1 MWKDILKLQIQ
12 QGGYAQLDFDNIIEE
27 EEDNCKRKVKQI
39 SDNFEKMQFDYK
51 IITEHPSARTYQ
63 EGENSFSVH
72 YLFQGNYPEEV
83 YCKVLELLANN
94 PSEDTHVK
102 FKNNTISL
110 IVDRYQKKGIN
121 YVNKIIV
128 IRGGGDRSINL
139 IGYSYRFISEKFK
152 QQLGSK
158 LESAFNVV

>member
-51 IITEHPSARTYQ
+51 IITEHPSGRTYQ
-63 EGENSFSVH
+63 EGGNNFSVH

-94 PSEDTHVK
+94 PPEDTHVK
-102 FKNNTISL
+102 IENNTISL
-110 IVDRYQKKGIN
+110 IVDDYQNKGIN

-128 IRGGGDRSINL
+128 IRGGGERSINL
-139 IGYSYRFISEKFK
+139 IGYSYRFIAEKFK